1 MNHNIYNRGSNG
13 AWLPVNLYVSALTD
27 LSGPF
32 TLGVWV
38 LAQNGAMF
46 TLLVADMELCTVLT
60 CTHFRHRNTRHF
72 RPVRRHFE
80 I

>member
-46 TLLVADMELCTVLT
+46 TLLVADMELHVYSTYMYTLSPQKHKTLSPCQTP
-60 CTHFRHRNTRHF
+60 F
-72 RPVRRHFE
+72 
-80 I
+80 

>member
-1 MNHNIYNRGSNG
+1 MELG
-13 AWLPVNLYVSALTD
+13 LPVNLYVSALTD

-38 LAQNGAMF
+38 LAQNGAIF

-60 CTHFRHRNTRHF
+60 CTVFA
-72 RPVRRHFE
+72 
-80 I
+80 